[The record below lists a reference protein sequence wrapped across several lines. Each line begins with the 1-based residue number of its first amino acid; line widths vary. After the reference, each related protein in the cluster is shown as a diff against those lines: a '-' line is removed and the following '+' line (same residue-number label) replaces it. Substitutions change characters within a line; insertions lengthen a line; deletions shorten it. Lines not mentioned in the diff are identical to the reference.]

1 MPISSVSITEVRP
14 TANSVEADFTAQGLI
29 FSGTATLTGF
39 LEVVDG
45 GFSPTILASSPIEE
59 SQGADTASYTY
70 SVDVSD
76 VPAGDYTL
84 RVVWDDE
91 SGNSGRDSTSV
102 TIPEQDT
109 GGGGGG
115 GDDLLLSDLTLTCS
129 LSTFDAEVGDTVTVE
144 YDIEGFA
151 PPATSYA
158 VDVDL
163 YSNGTYISTL
173 TEGISPNGGGGGEFE
188 VELPEEGNYDFSVEK
203 SNLRQVE

>member
-14 TANSVEADFTAQGLI
+14 TANSVEADFTAEGLI
-29 FSGTATLTGF
+29 FTGTATLTGF
-39 LEVVDG
+39 LEVVDSD
-45 GFSPTILASSPIEE
+45 FSATVLASSPIEE
-59 SQGADTASYTY
+59 SQGSDTASYTY
-70 SVDVSD
+70 SVDVAD
-76 VPAGDYTL
+76 VPGGDYTL

-91 SGNSGRDSTSV
+91 SGNSGRDSTTV

-115 GDDLLLSDLTLTCS
+115 DDDLLLSDLTITCS
-129 LSTFDAEVGDTVTVE
+129 VSTFDAEVGDTVIVE

-151 PPATSYA
+151 PPATSYD

-163 YSNGTYISTL
+163 YSNGTYTSTL
-173 TEGISPNGGGGGEFE
+173 TEGISPNGAGGGEFE
-188 VELPEEGNYDFSVEK
+188 VELPTEGNYDFSTEM